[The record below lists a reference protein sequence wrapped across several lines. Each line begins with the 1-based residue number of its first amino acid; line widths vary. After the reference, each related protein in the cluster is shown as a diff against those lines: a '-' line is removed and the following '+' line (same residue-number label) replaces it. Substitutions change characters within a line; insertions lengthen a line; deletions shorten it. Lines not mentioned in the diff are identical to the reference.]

1 VGGGVRSRL
10 DSGVAR
16 TARSYRV
23 GSTGKSGRYKCK
35 KGGKKENKNNHR
47 VPPPSTVATTLR
59 PTCHFICVVISV
71 RTAVHRSRTPF
82 NLFLHV
88 TLRNESVNLRSPTFY
103 VRIMDDKTS
112 LKELDQWIEQLNECK
127 QLTESQVKFLCD
139 KAKEILTKE
148 SNVQE
153 VKCPVTVCGDVHG
166 QFHDLMELFRIG
178 GKSPDT
184 NYLFMGDYVD
194 RGYYSVETVTLLV
207 ALKVRYRERITILRG
222 NHESRQIT
230 QVYGFYDECLRKYG
244 NANVWKFFTD
254 LFDYLPLTALV
265 DEQIFCLHGGLSPSI
280 DTLDHIRALDRM
292 QEVPHEGPMCDL
304 LWSDPDDRI
313 GWGISPRGAGYT
325 FGQDISETFN
335 HSNGLTLVSR
345 AHQLVM
351 EGYNWCHD
359 RNVVTIF
366 SAPNYCYRCGNQ
378 AAIMELDDG
387 LKYSFLQFDPAPRRG
402 EPHVTRRTPD
412 YFL

>member
-1 VGGGVRSRL
+1 MLNRFVFSFFF
-10 DSGVAR
+10 S
-16 TARSYRV
+16 
-23 GSTGKSGRYKCK
+23 
-35 KGGKKENKNNHR
+35 
-47 VPPPSTVATTLR
+47 
-59 PTCHFICVVISV
+59 IS
-71 RTAVHRSRTPF
+71 
-82 NLFLHV
+82 L
-88 TLRNESVNLRSPTFY
+88 
-103 VRIMDDKTS
+103 
-112 LKELDQWIEQLNECK
+112 Q
-127 QLTESQVKFLCD
+127 
-139 KAKEILTKE
+139 AKEILSKE

-178 GKSPDT
+178 GRSPDT

-265 DEQIFCLHGGLSPSI
+265 DGQIFCLHGGLSPSI
-280 DTLDHIRALDRM
+280 DTLDHIRALDRI

-304 LWSDPDDRI
+304 LWSDPDDRG

-325 FGQDISETFN
+325 FGQVSQTSAIASKKKTKKNSMTKILIIKFRMVYFPNNFQDISETFN
-335 HSNGLTLVSR
+335 HTNGLTLVSR

-378 AAIMELDDG
+378 AALMELDDS
-387 LKYSFLQFDPAPRRG
+387 LKFSL
-402 EPHVTRRTPD
+402 
-412 YFL
+412 

>member
-1 VGGGVRSRL
+1 MTEFLAES
-10 DSGVAR
+10 
-16 TARSYRV
+16 SYRAGNAELPISDQGTD
-23 GSTGKSGRYKCK
+23 GSGLQIWNYSRIFQRATAPHQASARAACSFRK
-35 KGGKKENKNNHR
+35 KLTRVVPNLAQITSVPLITNSCPVTKLLPALLNRSCRLHLNNFTRPYPADHSDLCLTPLPLS
-47 VPPPSTVATTLR
+47 VSLTHVSTNHLL
-59 PTCHFICVVISV
+59 SV
-71 RTAVHRSRTPF
+71 
-82 NLFLHV
+82 
-88 TLRNESVNLRSPTFY
+88 
-103 VRIMDDKTS
+103 K
-112 LKELDQWIEQLNECK
+112 W
-127 QLTESQVKFLCD
+127 
-139 KAKEILTKE
+139 AKEILAKE
-148 SNVQE
+148 SNVQQ

-265 DEQIFCLHGGLSPSI
+265 DGQIFCLHGGLSPSI
-280 DTLDHIRALDRM
+280 DTLDHIRALDRL

-304 LWSDPDDRI
+304 LWSDPDDRG

-378 AAIMELDDG
+378 AAIMELDDA